1 MKKNKTNYPALY
13 KAWDNMKQR
22 VKKNKNYISRN
33 IKYCNQWEIFE
44 GFFNDMYSTYKDGL
58 TLDRIDNNGDY
69 EPLNCRWTTPTIQS
83 RNTRIISSNN
93 TSGFRGV
100 RSALKDKNGK
110 TILWKSVIVV
120 NYKEVYLGCFKN
132 PSDGARVYD
141 KYVKENN
148 LEHRVNGLECEN

>member
-69 EPLNCRWTTPTIQS
+69 EPLSKGGEHLIENIVLACPHCNMS
-83 RNTRIISSNN
+83 KHD
-93 TSGFRGV
+93 
-100 RSALKDKNGK
+100 KDPLEFANK
-110 TILWKSVIVV
+110 
-120 NYKEVYLGCFKN
+120 LG
-132 PSDGARVYD
+132 R
-141 KYVKENN
+141 
-148 LEHRVNGLECEN
+148 LL